1 LLTVWTAMGASLEA
15 VFNQVTIADF
25 VSGNLP
31 RTVYELAANSGLAL
45 VNLPLRRRRSPLCRP
60 G

>member
-1 LLTVWTAMGASLEA
+1 MGASLEA